1 MDYSSFVELVDKY
14 FETGD
19 YDPGIMAFNL
29 IDLNKLKEKYPDNFI
44 PEFCK
49 GISQVLLWGRYC

>member
-49 GISQVLLWGRYC
+49 GKSKY